1 MICFVHVTI
10 LVNVNNWGMP
20 LRIYIWDYL
29 ISLWHAMPCLCMA
42 FLCGFAHGY
51 LKNLIWKIVWLKPF
65 QLLLCMMIYLIEM
78 LIICY
83 PSIVS
88 ISKLSCYACV
98 SIDDH
103 VLIWFLH
110 RMITRNIILF
120 EFILLV
126 CMELWEF
133 VILVFIVSYIYLS
146 EIFLWVCVQCI
157 SYMLIGFPWFI
168 CWTLCA
174 IICWFVTLIHFGQHE
189 WLVMLLEVL
198 TVMCSFVQFVSP
210 WILVGLCMLIYYV

>member
-1 MICFVHVTI
+1 MI
-10 LVNVNNWGMP
+10 
-20 LRIYIWDYL
+20 
-29 ISLWHAMPCLCMA
+29 
-42 FLCGFAHGY
+42 
-51 LKNLIWKIVWLKPF
+51 
-65 QLLLCMMIYLIEM
+65 IYLVGM
-78 LIICY
+78 LILCY
-83 PSIVS
+83 PSIVV
-88 ISKLSCYACV
+88 IPKLSCYACV

-110 RMITRNIILF
+110 KMSNWNTISF

-133 VILVFIVSYIYLS
+133 VISLSIVSYIYLS

-168 CWTLCA
+168 CWTLCV

-210 WILVGLCMLIYYV
+210 WILVGLCMHIYYV